1 MRRAFCFTRKSKFP
15 VKSTDYLSKMKKTR
29 ENKTKKLS
37 FRQAALCSVDID
49 HVVNKWY
56 NNLTEKQLR

>member
-1 MRRAFCFTRKSKFP
+1 
-15 VKSTDYLSKMKKTR
+15 MKKTR